1 MLTRKQ
7 AELLRYISNQITSDG
22 VSPSFDEMKDALGLK
37 SKSGVHRLII
47 ALEERGFVR
56 RLPLRAR
63 ALEILRLPSASS
75 YDRAVRESG
84 AVVRPAFAGA
94 RRHVEPGDSE
104 LQLFGRIAAG
114 TPIEALRDPDRLVS
128 VPTDMCGL
136 GEHYALEVAGD
147 SMAGAGILDG
157 DTVVIRR
164 CEQVEAGTIV
174 VALVDN
180 REATLKV
187 WRPVDDK
194 VVLEAANDAYPPQI
208 YEPGRV
214 AVQGR
219 LVGLVRE
226 Y

>member
-1 MLTRKQ
+1 
-7 AELLRYISNQITSDG
+7 
-22 VSPSFDEMKDALGLK
+22 
-37 SKSGVHRLII
+37 
-47 ALEERGFVR
+47 
-56 RLPLRAR
+56 
-63 ALEILRLPSASS
+63 
-75 YDRAVRESG
+75 
-84 AVVRPAFAGA
+84 
-94 RRHVEPGDSE
+94 
-104 LQLFGRIAAG
+104 
-114 TPIEALRDPDRLVS
+114 
-128 VPTDMCGL
+128 
-136 GEHYALEVAGD
+136 
-147 SMAGAGILDG
+147 MAGAGILDG

-194 VVLEAANDAYPPQI
+194 VVLEAANDEYPPQV
-208 YEPGRV
+208 YDPERV